1 MSDKSP
7 LKKRA
12 NPEGGAKDALEGAT
26 KRQRISEKDS
36 KTKKVVDDDDSQD
49 FDADAQS
56 GDDSF
61 DDDFDAE
68 ESAPGEGEDDFDL
81 EKYKKWREENGAD
94 DEGAEGGEDEMIEG
108 EEGEADNSDD
118 YGSEGSK

>member
-12 NPEGGAKDALEGAT
+12 NPEGKTDDALESAT
-26 KRQRISEKDS
+26 KRQRTSEKDS
-36 KTKKVVDDDDSQD
+36 KSKKIVDDEDSQD
-49 FDADAQS
+49 FDADDQS
-56 GDDSF
+56 GDDSC

-68 ESAPGEGEDDFDL
+68 ESAPGEGDDDFDL
-81 EKYKKWREENGAD
+81 EKYKKWREEHGAD

-108 EEGEADNSDD
+108 EDGEADNSDD
-118 YGSEGSK
+118 YGSEDKK